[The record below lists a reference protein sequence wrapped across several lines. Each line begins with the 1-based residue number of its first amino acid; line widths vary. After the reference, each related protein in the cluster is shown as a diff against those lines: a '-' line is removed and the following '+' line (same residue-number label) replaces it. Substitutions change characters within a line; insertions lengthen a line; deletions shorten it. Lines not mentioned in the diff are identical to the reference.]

1 MILTGE
7 GGQSTPRK
15 VRALTTNSRKK
26 ALRYGRDLTDRP
38 RLDATTTTTT
48 TTTTTNNNNN
58 NNNKEDF

>member
-26 ALRYGRDLTDRP
+26 ALRYRRDLTDRP
-38 RLDATTTTTT
+38 RLDDATT
-48 TTTTTNNNNN
+48 TTTTTNNNN
-58 NNNKEDF
+58 KEDF